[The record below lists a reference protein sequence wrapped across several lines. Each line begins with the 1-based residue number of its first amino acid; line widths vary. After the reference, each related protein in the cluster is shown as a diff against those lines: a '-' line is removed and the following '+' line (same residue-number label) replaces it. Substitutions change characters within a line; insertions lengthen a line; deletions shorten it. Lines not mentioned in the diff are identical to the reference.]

1 MGGLLSVPLTLHPQV
16 CFRLTR
22 VLCILSRKFLAL
34 QLRHEAQVAAHN
46 ARVEALASLGRETL
60 SEAEEAA
67 EVELEEVAEELGTCM
82 EFIQLLLEVVN
93 HSIVHALPAPHPLA
107 PPSATAAAAMQ
118 RHLMSN
124 GGGGG
129 GGGGGSPSLSPDG
142 GILGGNGP
150 FQSSLAS
157 NPHLLYNLIV
167 SKEYFTQLLP
177 YAHLFEPHLISNV
190 TNVIAFYERAHGVDL
205 PRRPAGGM
213 VTGGAVVLA
222 EQSGGGRANHASR
235 ASEKDVE
242 KCVQAL
248 ARAVSRTPMHLGS
261 SSSQSPSPNGP
272 RPGPVAGSGPASAL
286 PPSSHPSFDPAALIE
301 RGPFTYHEQEN
312 SQDFFIPYIFQL
324 CQTMRILPRMTSDGI
339 AAASVS
345 PNQTNSPPGPEGS
358 GGGGS
363 NMGDVDADAE
373 YMRELYMEEQAAN
386 AAPLGLHEEEEE
398 ENDGG
403 DEDDDAFQEDEW
415 TATGNGGR
423 ARSGVDR
430 AQTTSPPGDDFSNL
444 RIAIK

>member
-1 MGGLLSVPLTLHPQV
+1 
-16 CFRLTR
+16 
-22 VLCILSRKFLAL
+22 
-34 QLRHEAQVAAHN
+34 
-46 ARVEALASLGRETL
+46 
-60 SEAEEAA
+60 
-67 EVELEEVAEELGTCM
+67 
-82 EFIQLLLEVVN
+82 
-93 HSIVHALPAPHPLA
+93 
-107 PPSATAAAAMQ
+107 MQ

-129 GGGGGSPSLSPDG
+129 GGSPSLSPDG
-142 GILGGNGP
+142 IGGGNGP

-261 SSSQSPSPNGP
+261 SSQSPSPNGP
-272 RPGPVAGSGPASAL
+272 RPGPAAGSIGSSASAL

-324 CQTMRILPRMTSDGI
+324 CQTMRILPRMTPDGT
-339 AAASVS
+339 AAAPS
-345 PNQTNSPPGPEGS
+345 QTNSPPGPEGS
-358 GGGGS
+358 GGGGGS
-363 NMGDVDADAE
+363 GNMGDVDADAE

-398 ENDGG
+398 ENGG
-403 DEDDDAFQEDEW
+403 DEDDGFQTDEW